1 LIAKRDIG
9 SFPKVIF
16 KKKKKTS
23 EFPSKEEKVKNQNPE
38 EKSLKNLEI
47 CLTNIARNAD

>member
-1 LIAKRDIG
+1 MAERDIG

-16 KKKKKTS
+16 QKNIRVSIERGKGKTS
-23 EFPSKEEKVKNQNPE
+23 KSRGKKFDESK
-38 EKSLKNLEI
+38 LEI

>member
-1 LIAKRDIG
+1 MAERDIG

-16 KKKKKTS
+16 LKKS
-23 EFPSKEEKVKNQNPE
+23 EFPLKEEKVKHQNPE
-38 EKSLKNLEI
+38 EKKFEESELEI